1 MNRTITFLG
10 LAVLLGGIGLVI
22 YPLVTSGSEALDI
35 EVESGIFVLP
45 VALSVLLWGA
55 SAPDPRVTTVRGVFG
70 NPDENL
76 LQRRLDRNPAL
87 AAARYRPSPKEPVNC
102 RSCYTLIAPELADC
116 PRCGRRRECR
126 GCGKPLF
133 FLAGAVR
140 CAPCL
145 HDEVYC
151 DCPKVR
157 RTPPA
162 GRGSAR

>member
-10 LAVLLGGIGLVI
+10 LGVLLGGIGLVI
-22 YPLVTSGSEALDI
+22 YPLVTAGAEALDI

-55 SAPDPRVTTVRGVFG
+55 AAPDPRVTTVRGVFG

-87 AAARYRPSPKEPVNC
+87 AAARYRPNPKESVNC
-102 RSCYTLIAPELADC
+102 RFCYTLITPDLADC

-157 RTPPA
+157 RTSPA
-162 GRGSAR
+162 VRSGSR